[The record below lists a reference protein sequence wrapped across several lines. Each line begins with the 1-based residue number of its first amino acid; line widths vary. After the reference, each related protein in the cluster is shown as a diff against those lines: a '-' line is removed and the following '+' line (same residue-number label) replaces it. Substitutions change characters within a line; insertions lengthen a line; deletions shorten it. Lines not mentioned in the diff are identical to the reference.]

1 MTRAVTCCNFGGMR
15 TTAVKITF
23 DNKLWLE
30 AQKIHPRETIDD
42 VLTRLRDAKSKRKP
56 VGREAR

>member
-1 MTRAVTCCNFGGMR
+1 MR